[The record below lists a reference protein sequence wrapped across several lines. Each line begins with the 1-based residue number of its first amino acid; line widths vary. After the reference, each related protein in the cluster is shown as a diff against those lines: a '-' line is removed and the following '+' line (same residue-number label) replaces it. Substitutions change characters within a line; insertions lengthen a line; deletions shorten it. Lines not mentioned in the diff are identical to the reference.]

1 MQIVMAEDTDVKAKP
16 AIKKTQGTFA
26 VPRYFIP
33 EGSPAYAEAQKLF
46 GQIKWRKQPRR
57 ADAIKNRFNAFSS
70 LLWAVTTDEGWTTY
84 TDLNKASFDIR
95 KWPINYDAMSQTV
108 QALKDMGW
116 LKDVGLRTRNRQL
129 RYVAPPGSPMRKM
142 ASFKVSE
149 LIWYQPTI
157 QIRLG
162 DTDLEKAPFDIEL
175 MANAAQKAWN
185 AKYLLPVMADLN
197 DKLLDHGFTLF
208 PFGKKDD
215 YLQVQYYRI
224 YTNLPQSDGSS
235 WLTHGRIYPQTFRI
249 PSKQKGWRQKTLI
262 NGKPTV
268 AVDVHASGLRLLAE
282 DNSSDFTLPET
293 EDLYT
298 YGKLSGLKRDL
309 TKTIVQA
316 VINGVSLDRQSW
328 PKSFKDDKKTAE
340 LVAGEDWNT
349 YAKAISETYPAL
361 SRVRK
366 DMGLDLM
373 LHESDIIIGAMNHL
387 LDKGIGCISI
397 HDCLI
402 VPQENVKNAHEAFY
416 SMYEHKG
423 FKQPKLSVGW

>member
-1 MQIVMAEDTDVKAKP
+1 MKAKP
-16 AIKKTQGTFA
+16 SIKKTQGTFA

-46 GQIKWRKQPRR
+46 GQIKWRKQPKR

-70 LLWAVTTDEGWTTY
+70 LLWAVTIDEDWTTY
-84 TDLNKASFDIR
+84 TDLNKASYDIK

-116 LKDVGLRTRNRQL
+116 LEGVGLRVKSRQL
-129 RYVAPPGSPMRKM
+129 RYVAPPSSPIRKM
-142 ASFKVSE
+142 ASFKVGE
-149 LIWYQPTI
+149 LTWYQPDV
-157 QIRLG
+157 QIRRG
-162 DTDLEKAPFDIEL
+162 NTDLEKAPFDIEL
-175 MANAAQKAWN
+175 MANAQQKAWN

-197 DKLLDHGFTLF
+197 DKLADHNFTLF
-208 PFGKKDD
+208 PFGKEDD
-215 YLQVQYYRI
+215 QVEVLYYRI
-224 YTNLPQSDGSS
+224 YTNQPQSDDTP

-249 PSKQKGWRQKTLI
+249 PSKREGWRQKTLI

-282 DNSSDFTLPET
+282 DYYSGFSLPET

-298 YGKLSGLKRDL
+298 HGKLSGLKRDL

-328 PKSFKDDKKTAE
+328 PKSFNDDKKTAE
-340 LVAGEDWNT
+340 LMAGEDWNT
-349 YAKAISETYPAL
+349 YAKAISEEYPAL
-361 SRVRK
+361 SEVRK
-366 DMGLDLM
+366 NMGLDLM
-373 LHESDIIIGAMNHL
+373 LEESDIIIGAMNNL
-387 LDKGIGCISI
+387 LDKGIGCLSI

-402 VPQENVKNAHEAFY
+402 VPQQNVEDAKEAFY
-416 SMYEHKG
+416 LMYKHKG
-423 FKQPKLSVGW
+423 FKQPELSVGW

>member
-1 MQIVMAEDTDVKAKP
+1 MKAKP

-33 EGSPAYAEAQKLF
+33 EDSSAYAEAQKLF
-46 GQIKWRKQPRR
+46 GQIKWRKQPKR

-84 TDLNKASFDIR
+84 TDLNKASYDIR

-116 LKDVGLRTRNRQL
+116 LEGVGLRTRNRQL

-149 LIWYQPTI
+149 LSWEHPNVE
-157 QIRLG
+157 IRLG
-162 DTDLEKAPFDIEL
+162 GTDLEKAPLDVKL
-175 MANAAQKAWN
+175 MANAEQKAWN

-208 PFGKKDD
+208 PFGKEDD
-215 YLQVQYYRI
+215 FVQVQYYRI
-224 YTNLPQSDGSS
+224 YTNLPQPDGSP

-249 PSKQKGWRQKTLI
+249 PSKQKGWRQRTLI
-262 NGKPTV
+262 NDKPTIE
-268 AVDVHASGLRLLAE
+268 VDVHASGLRLLAE
-282 DNSSDFTLPET
+282 DYHVGFHLPET
-293 EDLYT
+293 DDLYT
-298 YGKLSGLKRDL
+298 HGKLSGLKRDL
-309 TKTIVQA
+309 TKKIIQA

-340 LVAGEDWNT
+340 LMAGEDWKT

-361 SRVRK
+361 LRVRE

-373 LHESDIIIGAMNHL
+373 LQESDIIIGAMNHL

-402 VPQENVKNAHEAFY
+402 VPQENVKDAKEAFY
-416 SMYEHKG
+416 FMYEHKG

>member
-1 MQIVMAEDTDVKAKP
+1 M
-16 AIKKTQGTFA
+16 
-26 VPRYFIP
+26 
-33 EGSPAYAEAQKLF
+33 
-46 GQIKWRKQPRR
+46 
-57 ADAIKNRFNAFSS
+57 
-70 LLWAVTTDEGWTTY
+70 TTDEGWTTY

-129 RYVAPPGSPMRKM
+129 RYVAPLGSPMRKM
-142 ASFKVSE
+142 ASFKVRE
-149 LIWYQPTI
+149 LIWYQPTV

-224 YTNLPQSDGSS
+224 YTNLPQCDGSP

>member
-1 MQIVMAEDTDVKAKP
+1 MA
-16 AIKKTQGTFA
+16 IRKTQGTFA

-33 EGSPAYAEAQKLF
+33 EGSLAYTEAQKLF
-46 GQIKWRKQPRR
+46 GQIKWRKPPKR

-70 LLWAVTTDEGWTTY
+70 LLWAVTTDEDWTTY
-84 TDLNKASFDIR
+84 TDLNKASYDIR

-108 QALKDMGW
+108 QALEDMGW
-116 LKDVGLRTRNRQL
+116 LKGVGSRTKNRQF
-129 RYVAPPGSPMRKM
+129 RYVAPPSSPMRKI

-149 LIWYQPTI
+149 LTWYQPTV
-157 QIRLG
+157 QIRRG
-162 DTDLEKAPFDIEL
+162 KTDLEKAPFDIEL

-208 PFGKKDD
+208 PFGVEDD
-215 YLQVQYYRI
+215 HVEVQYYRI
-224 YTNLPQSDGSS
+224 YTNLPQSDGSP

-282 DNSSDFTLPET
+282 DYYTGFDLPET

-298 YGKLSGLKRDL
+298 HSKLLGLKRDL

-340 LVAGEDWNT
+340 LLAGEDWNI

-361 SRVRK
+361 LGVREN
-366 DMGLDLM
+366 MGLDLM
-373 LHESDIIIGAMNHL
+373 LQESDIIIGAMNHL

-402 VPQENVKNAHEAFY
+402 VPQENVKDAHGAFY
-416 SMYEHKG
+416 FMYEHKG

>member
-1 MQIVMAEDTDVKAKP
+1 MKATP
-16 AIKKTQGTFA
+16 VIKKTQGTFA

-46 GQIKWRKQPRR
+46 GQIKWKKPPKR

-70 LLWAVTTDEGWTTY
+70 LLWAVTTDEDWTAY
-84 TDLNKASFDIR
+84 TDLNKASYDIK

-116 LKDVGLRTRNRQL
+116 LKGVGLRARNRQL
-129 RYVAPPGSPMRKM
+129 RFVAPPGSPMRKM

-149 LIWYQPTI
+149 LIWYQPTV

-162 DTDLEKAPFDIEL
+162 GTDLEKAPFDIEL
-175 MANAAQKAWN
+175 MANAEQKAWN
-185 AKYLLPVMADLN
+185 AKYLLPVMDDLN
-197 DKLLDHGFTLF
+197 DKLLGHGFTLF
-208 PFGKKDD
+208 PFGKEDD
-215 YLQVQYYRI
+215 YVHVQYYRI
-224 YTNLPQSDGSS
+224 YTNLPQSDGSKR
-235 WLTHGRIYPQTFRI
+235 LTHGRIYPQTFRI
-249 PSKQKGWRQKTLI
+249 PNKQKGWRQKTLI
-262 NGKPTV
+262 DDKPTI

-282 DNSSDFTLPET
+282 DYYSGFDLPET
-293 EDLYT
+293 EDLYSH
-298 YGKLSGLKRDL
+298 GKLSGLKRDL

-316 VINGVSLDRQSW
+316 VINGVLLNRQGW

-340 LVAGEDWNT
+340 LMAGEDWNT

-361 SRVRK
+361 LGVRK

-373 LHESDIIIGAMNHL
+373 LQESDIIIGAMNHM
-387 LDKGIGCISI
+387 LDKGIGCISM

-402 VPQENVKNAHEAFY
+402 VPQENVKDAKEAFCF
-416 SMYEHKG
+416 MYQRKG
-423 FKQPKLSVGW
+423 FKPPKLSVGW

>member
-1 MQIVMAEDTDVKAKP
+1 MKAKP
-16 AIKKTQGTFA
+16 AIQKTQGTFA
-26 VPRYFIP
+26 VPRFFIP
-33 EGSPAYAEAQKLF
+33 EGSPAYVEAQKLF
-46 GQIKWRKQPRR
+46 VQIKWRKQPKR

-70 LLWAVTTDEGWTTY
+70 LLWAVTTDEDWTTY
-84 TDLNKASFDIR
+84 TDLNKASYDIR

-116 LKDVGLRTRNRQL
+116 LKDVGLKTKSRQL
-129 RYVAPPGSPMRKM
+129 RYIAPPSSPMRKI

-149 LIWYQPTI
+149 MKWYQPTV

-162 DTDLEKAPFDIEL
+162 KTDLEKAPFDIEL

-208 PFGKKDD
+208 PFGKEDD
-215 YLQVQYYRI
+215 HVEVQYYRI
-224 YTNLPQSDGSS
+224 YTNLPQSDGSP

-282 DNSSDFTLPET
+282 DFYSGFTLPET

-298 YGKLSGLKRDL
+298 HGKLSGLKRDL
-309 TKTIVQA
+309 TKTIIQA

-340 LVAGEDWNT
+340 LVAVEDWNT

-361 SRVRK
+361 LGVRE

-373 LHESDIIIGAMNHL
+373 LQESGIIIGAMNHL

-402 VPQENVKNAHEAFY
+402 VPQENVKDANEAFY
-416 SMYEHKG
+416 SMYEQKG
-423 FKQPKLSVGW
+423 FKRPKLSVGW

>member
-1 MQIVMAEDTDVKAKP
+1 MKAKP

-46 GQIKWRKQPRR
+46 GQIKWRKQPKR

-84 TDLNKASFDIR
+84 TDLNKASYDIR
-95 KWPINYDAMSQTV
+95 KWSINYDAMSQTV

-116 LKDVGLRTRNRQL
+116 LKSVGLRTGNRQL
-129 RYVAPPGSPMRKM
+129 RYVAPPSSPMRKM

-149 LIWYQPTI
+149 LSWEHPNVE
-157 QIRLG
+157 IRLG
-162 DTDLEKAPFDIEL
+162 GTDLEKAPLDVKL
-175 MANAAQKAWN
+175 MANAKQKAWN

-197 DKLLDHGFTLF
+197 DKLADHSFTLF
-208 PFGKKDD
+208 PFGKDD
-215 YLQVQYYRI
+215 EDVLVQYYRI
-224 YTNLPQSDGSS
+224 YTNLPQSNGSP

-249 PSKQKGWRQKTLI
+249 PGKREGWRQKTLI

-282 DNSSDFTLPET
+282 DYYSGFTLPET
-293 EDLYT
+293 DDLYT
-298 YGKLSGLKRDL
+298 HGKLSGLKRDL

-340 LVAGEDWNT
+340 LLAGEDWNT

-361 SRVRK
+361 SGVRE

-373 LHESDIIIGAMNHL
+373 LQESDIIIGAMNHL

-402 VPQENVKNAHEAFY
+402 VPQENVNDAKEAFCF
-416 SMYEHKG
+416 MYEHKG

>member
-1 MQIVMAEDTDVKAKP
+1 MKAKL
-16 AIKKTQGTFA
+16 AIKKTPGTFA

-33 EGSPAYAEAQKLF
+33 EGSPAYTEAQKLF
-46 GQIKWRKQPRR
+46 VQIKWRKPPKR
-57 ADAIKNRFNAFSS
+57 ADAINNRFNAFSS
-70 LLWAVTTDEGWTTY
+70 LLWAVTTDEDWTTY
-84 TDLNKASFDIR
+84 TDLNKASYDIR

-116 LKDVGLRTRNRQL
+116 LEGVGLRTRDRQL
-129 RYVAPPGSPMRKM
+129 RYVAPPSSPMRKI

-149 LIWYQPTI
+149 LPWYQPNL

-162 DTDLEKAPFDIEL
+162 KTDLEKAPLNIEL
-175 MANAAQKAWN
+175 MANAEQKAWN

-197 DKLLDHGFTLF
+197 DKLAAHSFTLF
-208 PFGKKDD
+208 PFGKEDD
-215 YLQVQYYRI
+215 CVEVQYYRI
-224 YTNLPQSDGSS
+224 YTNLPQSDGSP

-249 PSKQKGWRQKTLI
+249 PSKREGWRQKTLI
-262 NGKPTV
+262 DDKPTV
-268 AVDVHASGLRLLAE
+268 AVDVHASGLRLLAA
-282 DNSSDFTLPET
+282 DYSSGFDLPET

-298 YGKLSGLKRDL
+298 HGKLSGLKRDL

-328 PKSFKDDKKTAE
+328 PKSFKDDKNTSE
-340 LVAGEDWNT
+340 LMAGEDWNT

-361 SRVRK
+361 SGVREG
-366 DMGLDLM
+366 MGLDLM
-373 LHESDIIIGAMNHL
+373 LQESYIIIGAMNHL

-402 VPQENVKNAHEAFY
+402 VPQENVEDAKEAFY
-416 SMYEHKG
+416 FMYEHKG

>member
-1 MQIVMAEDTDVKAKP
+1 MKAKP
-16 AIKKTQGTFA
+16 TIKKTQGTFA

-33 EGSPAYAEAQKLF
+33 EGSPAYTDAQKLF
-46 GQIKWRKQPRR
+46 VQIKWRKPPKR
-57 ADAIKNRFNAFSS
+57 ADAINNRFNAFSS
-70 LLWAVTTDEGWTTY
+70 LLWAVTTDEDWTTY
-84 TDLNKASFDIR
+84 TDLNKASYDIR

-116 LKDVGLRTRNRQL
+116 LKDVGLRTKSRQL

-149 LIWYQPTI
+149 LSWFQPTV

-162 DTDLEKAPFDIEL
+162 KTDLEKAPFDIEL

-208 PFGKKDD
+208 AFGKEDD
-215 YLQVQYYRI
+215 HVEVQYYRI
-224 YTNLPQSDGSS
+224 YTNLPQSDGSP

-249 PSKQKGWRQKTLI
+249 PSKREGWRQKTLI
-262 NGKPTV
+262 DDKSTV

-282 DNSSDFTLPET
+282 DYYTGFDLPET

-298 YGKLSGLKRDL
+298 HCKLLGLKRDL

-340 LVAGEDWNT
+340 LLAGEDWNI

-361 SRVRK
+361 LGVREN
-366 DMGLDLM
+366 MGLDLM
-373 LHESDIIIGAMNHL
+373 LQESDIIIGAMNHL

-402 VPQENVKNAHEAFY
+402 VPQENVKDAHEAFY
-416 SMYEHKG
+416 FMYEHKG
-423 FKQPKLSVGW
+423 FKRPKLSVGW

>member
-1 MQIVMAEDTDVKAKP
+1 MTIR
-16 AIKKTQGTFA
+16 KTQGTFA

-33 EGSPAYAEAQKLF
+33 EGSPAYTEAQTLF
-46 GQIKWRKQPRR
+46 VQIKWRKPPKR

-70 LLWAVTTDEGWTTY
+70 LLWAVTIDEDWTTY
-84 TDLNKASFDIR
+84 TDLNKASYDIR

-108 QALKDMGW
+108 QALEDMGW
-116 LKDVGLRTRNRQL
+116 LKGVGSRTKNRQF
-129 RYVAPPGSPMRKM
+129 RYVAPPSSPMRKI

-149 LIWYQPTI
+149 LTWYQPTV
-157 QIRLG
+157 QIRRG
-162 DTDLEKAPFDIEL
+162 KTDLEKAPFDIEL

-208 PFGKKDD
+208 PFGVEDD
-215 YLQVQYYRI
+215 HVEVQYYRI
-224 YTNLPQSDGSS
+224 YTNLPQSDGSP

-282 DNSSDFTLPET
+282 DYYTGFDLPET

-298 YGKLSGLKRDL
+298 HSKLLGLKRDL

-340 LVAGEDWNT
+340 LLAGEDWNI

-361 SRVRK
+361 LGVREN
-366 DMGLDLM
+366 MGLDLM
-373 LHESDIIIGAMNHL
+373 LQESDIIIGAMNRL

-402 VPQENVKNAHEAFY
+402 VPQENVKDAHGAFY
-416 SMYEHKG
+416 FMYEHKG